1 MITVNEPSVIP
12 VNKFQTPLTQSLLDS
27 LPQEVREQLI
37 DFVTNV
43 QFIKNLISPDRPY
56 YKDLPKDER
65 GAAIVDI
72 TNPPIMT
79 DADYFRQPALHY
91 LEHKCY
97 TFLRPNNNPNS
108 EFRKFWDEERRR
120 CWEGLIREDGAWISG
135 YNYWFLNY
143 QPMMVVIPVPGKKKG
158 IRVEKFPYFNE
169 GNVWRYY
176 YLYNA
181 REAGKHAIELA
192 RRGCAK
198 SYSLSSIMGHNLILG
213 ESEESR
219 RRVITI
225 LTAYQK
231 EYLSDSKDGTLA
243 KFKPAIN
250 FSFINTPFPHLLLK
264 NSPNEM
270 TWQMGYKDE
279 LGREQGSFNLVS
291 AVSSKDDSE
300 KLRGKRG
307 WILMEEI
314 GSFKGLLNLYD
325 TTRKSV
331 EDGDYTFACMY
342 LVGTSGD
349 KESDFSA
356 AKQLLYSTESYN
368 LLSLNNVY
376 DKPKQGT
383 KTFGYFFPAYI
394 NRLGCYNSDGVSDV
408 TKALIEVLMARYK
421 TKYGANPTSLLKVIA
436 EDPVT
441 PAEAIIKAR
450 NAFFPVPQINERIQQ
465 LDSDPK
471 AYDDVYTGTL
481 TQQGNGDVVFTTTNV
496 APIRKYDVSN
506 DTPGALEIFE
516 MPQRN
521 SQGIIS
527 PNRYIVGYDPVNND
541 QADSSS
547 LSSIFVLDLFTDR
560 IVAEFTGRTSFADDS
575 HELVRLLCIF
585 YNAQCLYE
593 SNIKGCF
600 AYFKRMNCTHLLAD
614 TPQYLRDKQIIKY
627 SSFGSSSKGVA
638 ATAAVNNYANG
649 LIRDWLLKPVTS
661 ITTKDGEIEEVTVPN
676 LSYIRNRALLD
687 ELANFDAVRNF
698 DRVRALGILML
709 YREEKVIL
717 YGGKI
722 DESSDKK
729 STISGLANDDYFTR
743 NYDNRVKAK
752 L

>member
-1 MITVNEPSVIP
+1 MITVNEQSIIP

-91 LEHKCY
+91 LEHGCY
-97 TFLRPNNNPNS
+97 SFLKPNNNPNS
-108 EFRKFWDEERRR
+108 EFRKFWDEERKR

-158 IRVEKFPYFNE
+158 VRVEKFPYFNE
-169 GNVWRYY
+169 GNTWRYY
-176 YLYNA
+176 YLHNA
-181 REAGKHAIELA
+181 RESGKHAIELA

-250 FSFINTPFPHLLLK
+250 FSFIHTPFPHLLLK

-307 WILMEEI
+307 WILFEEI
-314 GSFKGLLNLYD
+314 GTFRGLLNLYD

-331 EDGDYTFACMY
+331 EDGDYTFAMMY

-349 KESDFSA
+349 KDSDFSA

-368 LLSLNNVY
+368 ILSLDNVY
-376 DKPKQGT
+376 DKPRQGSP
-383 KTFGYFFPAYI
+383 TFGYFFPAFV
-394 NRLGCYNSDGVSDV
+394 NRLGCYNEDGVSDV
-408 TKALIEVLMARYK
+408 TKALVEVLMARYK

-436 EDPVT
+436 EDPIT

-465 LDSDPK
+465 LDADPK
-471 AYDDVYTGTL
+471 AFDDVYVGTL
-481 TQQGNGDVVFTTTNV
+481 TQQSNGEVVFTTTSTP
-496 APIRKYDVSN
+496 PIRKYGVSN

-521 SQGIIS
+521 SYGEIS
-527 PNRYIVGYDPVNND
+527 SNRYIVGHDPVNND

-547 LSSIFVLDLFTDR
+547 LSSTFVLDLFTDR
-560 IVAEFTGRTSFADDS
+560 IVAEFTGRSTFADDS
-575 HELVRLLCIF
+575 YEMVRLLCLY
-585 YNAQCLYE
+585 YNALCLYE
-593 SNIKGCF
+593 SNIKGLF

-649 LIRDWLLKPVTS
+649 LIRDWLLKP
-661 ITTKDGEIEEVTVPN
+661 ITNIVKQDGEDVEVTVPN
-676 LSYIRNRALLD
+676 LSFIRNRALLE
-687 ELANFDAVRNF
+687 ELSNYDAIRNF

-722 DESSDKK
+722 DESSDRK
-729 STISGLANDDYFTR
+729 STISALANDDYFTR
-743 NYDNRVKAK
+743 NYDNRVKAR